1 MSACVKSLLIL
12 VVVLVAAP
20 ALAQYREVPRPP
32 AGPARPKP
40 PGPPAAPPPVAAAP
54 DELPYVYTKWK
65 HFTVAD
71 GLPNDHIFAVKVD
84 GPRVWVGTEDG
95 LACIDKRTG
104 KIRTWKEKDGLP
116 WRVVTAI
123 EVDQKT
129 GDVWLGLF
137 GGGLARFSGGRFD
150 HFHQLNSGLVNDVVY
165 GLALEHDNVWAATTA
180 GASRYNTKTG
190 EWTIYT
196 EKNSPMEEIWNY
208 GAAYEPTTNKVY
220 LAIWGSGCLEFD
232 VAKDLRKEDPWKPY
246 LDPDGEMEIDLYR
259 DDGII
264 HVIVTGASPVG
275 NVLWISTYFGTC
287 RYDGRSWRGF
297 YAFETGLPSDFTNNV
312 KARSADECYFA
323 MDKGLGVVAD
333 FPTDTYVSYTRD
345 PKTLRGKAQVYRSGK
360 LLKTVDMEKAVPHN
374 FIIAVDVDG
383 NDTWVGTGK
392 GLGWAIGEGYY
403 AGVKKDPEW
412 LSANGNDFAPTTAE
426 NNHASPAQQDSP
438 AQVDAETLDVLKEIN
453 SLNAYQTP
461 RLKLKTDESYA
472 RIPNEVAP
480 FGQFGVEPYKRY
492 FLEQMEYA
500 GPGRAIPEPQDLK
513 TVKIGFIGPIKPTVS
528 VATGGRSHEES
539 LGRKM
544 LQGCR
549 LAIAEANAQGG
560 YLTRRIPFELVED
573 NDGQLWGA
581 SGNVII
587 KQAYLDKVWAILGTI
602 DGANSHIA
610 IRVALKAEIP
620 MMNSGDTDPTFIET
634 NIPWVF
640 RCIGDDRQQV
650 YLLVDYIYHGLDL
663 ERVGII
669 RASNRYGR
677 FGVRQLK
684 DASRRLGRPIPSEM
698 PYLAGDDDFSVQL
711 ERVQRANVQAVVHWG
726 DAEDGARL
734 LNQMRAK
741 GMKQPFFACDRCASA
756 DFLKIAGKNAEGVV
770 CGYPWNPNRQDPK
783 LDAMRAAFRKQFPD
797 DPEVETYAA
806 HAYDGMNMLIWAAQT
821 AGLNRAKIRD
831 VLAYRMKPWPG
842 VTGDIPL
849 SAVGDDAGEVFL
861 AKYEGGRWKYLSR
874 AELGIKPDQPRA
886 PQGPKAFFDGRN
898 RPLEYAGPGRED
910 PEPADPAEVL
920 LGYFGP
926 SDPAHPDG
934 DLWCAAQLAIEEA
947 NRQGGYRGKPFR
959 LVPRWSDSP
968 WTAGAAQVTKLVY
981 SDRVWAILGGID
993 GPTAHL
999 AEQVVAKAWLPLVCS
1014 ATTDRT
1020 ANSANVPWMFL
1031 SLPGDHLQA
1040 PVLADQIAKGAA
1052 GKDFIVVSGD
1062 DHDSRSF
1069 LAELSRA
1076 LGKLELAPRYQYTC
1090 RPAAEDVSDL
1100 VARVVGARPAAVVV
1114 VADPHGSARLVS
1126 SLRRAGFA
1134 GSVLGGPWMGRRRF
1148 LEEAGPAAEGAV
1160 FPLVVES
1167 EKRSQPFFDTF
1178 QKRFQREPDYA
1189 AACTYDSVRML
1200 VAAIQE
1206 AGLNRAR
1213 IGDALRELSP
1223 WEGVSGTVEWDPLG
1237 GNTRPVH
1244 LGTIKDGRVIPSPR

>member
-1 MSACVKSLLIL
+1 
-12 VVVLVAAP
+12 
-20 ALAQYREVPRPP
+20 
-32 AGPARPKP
+32 
-40 PGPPAAPPPVAAAP
+40 
-54 DELPYVYTKWK
+54 
-65 HFTVAD
+65 
-71 GLPNDHIFAVKVD
+71 
-84 GPRVWVGTEDG
+84 
-95 LACIDKRTG
+95 
-104 KIRTWKEKDGLP
+104 
-116 WRVVTAI
+116 
-123 EVDQKT
+123 
-129 GDVWLGLF
+129 
-137 GGGLARFSGGRFD
+137 
-150 HFHQLNSGLVNDVVY
+150 
-165 GLALEHDNVWAATTA
+165 
-180 GASRYNTKTG
+180 
-190 EWTIYT
+190 
-196 EKNSPMEEIWNY
+196 MEEIWNY
-208 GAAYEPTTNKVY
+208 GASYEPTTNKVY
-220 LAIWGSGCLEFD
+220 LAVWGSGCLEFD

-287 RYDGRSWRGF
+287 RYDGRTWRGF
-297 YAFETGLPSDFTNNV
+297 YAHETGLPSDFTNNV
-312 KARSADECYFA
+312 KARSANECYFA

-360 LLKTVDMEKAVPHN
+360 LLRTVDMEKAVPHS

-412 LSANGNDFAPTTAE
+412 ISANGNTAAPAPATGE
-426 NNHASPAQQDSP
+426 NGRASPARQGSP
-438 AQVDAETLDVLKEIN
+438 GQIDAETLKVLKEIN
-453 SLNAYQTP
+453 SLNAYQAP
-461 RLKLKTDESYA
+461 RLKLKTDKSYA

-492 FLEQMEYA
+492 FLEQIEYA
-500 GPGRAIPEPQDLK
+500 GPGRAIPEPDGLK

-549 LAIAEANAQGG
+549 LAIAEANAHGG
-560 YLTRRIPFELVED
+560 YLKRKIPFELVED

-650 YLLVDYIYHGLDL
+650 YLLVDYIYHGLNL

-698 PYLAGDDDFSVQL
+698 PYMAGDDDFSVQL

-783 LDAMRAAFRKQFPD
+783 LDAIRAAFRKQFPD
-797 DPEVETYAA
+797 DPQVETYAA

-831 VLAYRMKPWPG
+831 VLAYRTKPWPG

-886 PQGPKAFFDGRN
+886 HKAR
-898 RPLEYAGPGRED
+898 RPSSTAATGLWSTPGR
-910 PEPADPAEVL
+910 
-920 LGYFGP
+920 
-926 SDPAHPDG
+926 
-934 DLWCAAQLAIEEA
+934 AA
-947 NRQGGYRGKPFR
+947 K
-959 LVPRWSDSP
+959 
-968 WTAGAAQVTKLVY
+968 T
-981 SDRVWAILGGID
+981 
-993 GPTAHL
+993 
-999 AEQVVAKAWLPLVCS
+999 
-1014 ATTDRT
+1014 
-1020 ANSANVPWMFL
+1020 
-1031 SLPGDHLQA
+1031 
-1040 PVLADQIAKGAA
+1040 
-1052 GKDFIVVSGD
+1052 
-1062 DHDSRSF
+1062 
-1069 LAELSRA
+1069 
-1076 LGKLELAPRYQYTC
+1076 
-1090 RPAAEDVSDL
+1090 
-1100 VARVVGARPAAVVV
+1100 
-1114 VADPHGSARLVS
+1114 
-1126 SLRRAGFA
+1126 
-1134 GSVLGGPWMGRRRF
+1134 
-1148 LEEAGPAAEGAV
+1148 
-1160 FPLVVES
+1160 
-1167 EKRSQPFFDTF
+1167 
-1178 QKRFQREPDYA
+1178 
-1189 AACTYDSVRML
+1189 
-1200 VAAIQE
+1200 
-1206 AGLNRAR
+1206 
-1213 IGDALRELSP
+1213 
-1223 WEGVSGTVEWDPLG
+1223 
-1237 GNTRPVH
+1237 
-1244 LGTIKDGRVIPSPR
+1244 PSPRIQPRSFSGTSAPAIRPIPTATCGAPRSLRSRKRTGKADIAASRSAWFRAGRIVLGPPGQPR